1 LSTLVHDVWTLGL
14 QGLSNRASLRIS
26 AIESRQDDLD
36 EKLSQVLSG
45 TKANQEALDELKSM
59 FAKYVGRLREN
70 DNGSPSMSRFA
81 LENQQSQP
89 SLLVESVEVQGVY
102 ISGDPSFAVDVEGS
116 FEVRDVAKIATSP
129 LPSNPTKEQTKPPS
143 RSTGLGRE
151 SQLQELS
158 AQTTTSIAAK
168 NAQPMPGG
176 HEVKAGAPA
185 VQKPNVSPGPLI
197 PASSVVP
204 NIPCS
209 VHPKPPSSR
218 VPAAREPQPLSLLP
232 PRTTCD
238 AEKNAEKMPRAGELK
253 PDKMPGARE
262 VKARATTSKA
272 KNVGAATEDSNPN
285 DLNGAIDGLLEVGG
299 TVAQRSPKKPKKIAH
314 TAADDEAL
322 PMPLEEA
329 PSKVRTTTGDICR
342 RVPSAERK
350 KLLIFNVHGTLL
362 DCGLLID
369 KNPNTAIRPTIRT
382 EKRRVIFRP
391 CLIEFITKCFLR
403 FHVAF

>member
-70 DNGSPSMSRFA
+70 DDGSPSMSRSA

-116 FEVRDVAKIATSP
+116 FEVHDVAKIATSP
-129 LPSNPTKEQTKPPS
+129 LPSNPTKVQTKPPS

-158 AQTTTSIAAK
+158 AQMTTSIAAK
-168 NAQPMPGG
+168 NAQPIPGG

-204 NIPCS
+204 NIPYS

-218 VPAAREPQPLSLLP
+218 VPAAREP
-232 PRTTCD
+232 
-238 AEKNAEKMPRAGELK
+238 
-253 PDKMPGARE
+253 
-262 VKARATTSKA
+262 
-272 KNVGAATEDSNPN
+272 
-285 DLNGAIDGLLEVGG
+285 
-299 TVAQRSPKKPKKIAH
+299 
-314 TAADDEAL
+314 
-322 PMPLEEA
+322 
-329 PSKVRTTTGDICR
+329 
-342 RVPSAERK
+342 
-350 KLLIFNVHGTLL
+350 
-362 DCGLLID
+362 
-369 KNPNTAIRPTIRT
+369 
-382 EKRRVIFRP
+382 
-391 CLIEFITKCFLR
+391 
-403 FHVAF
+403 